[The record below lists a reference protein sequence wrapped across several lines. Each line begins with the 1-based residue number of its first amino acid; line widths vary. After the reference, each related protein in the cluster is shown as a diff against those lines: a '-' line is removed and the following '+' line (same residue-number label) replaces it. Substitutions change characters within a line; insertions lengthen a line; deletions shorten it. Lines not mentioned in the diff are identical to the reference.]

1 MQVETFFKENLG
13 VPFSDG
19 VPFNLFGVAKVVTS
33 AAFREFLRIV
43 IIITC
48 WKGLVC
54 KVSKVV
60 LTSHQHGAL
69 LCATNML
76 DGCGNVA
83 NAVSDPTIEAVVW
96 R

>member
-1 MQVETFFKENLG
+1 METFFKENLG

-54 KVSKVV
+54 KVSKVIFSSTKMV
-60 LTSHQHGAL
+60 RITSSSVSKIIL
-69 LCATNML
+69 ILYIATL
-76 DGCGNVA
+76 D
-83 NAVSDPTIEAVVW
+83 
-96 R
+96 